1 MAAGKLKLDIDA
13 GKALA
18 SITKLEG
25 LFKKLDASLNRLN
38 TTLTIFSTV
47 LQKNNK
53 GIANLSRGYTQ
64 FGRTLSNVK
73 KNLLLQPE

>member
-47 LQKNNK
+47 LQKK
-53 GIANLSRGYTQ
+53 
-64 FGRTLSNVK
+64 
-73 KNLLLQPE
+73 